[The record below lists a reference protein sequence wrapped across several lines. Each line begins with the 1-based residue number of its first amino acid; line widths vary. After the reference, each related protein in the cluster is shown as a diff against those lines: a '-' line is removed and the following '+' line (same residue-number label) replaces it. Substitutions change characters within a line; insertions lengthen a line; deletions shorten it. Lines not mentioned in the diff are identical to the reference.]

1 MVARL
6 GGDEFVILVEDVR
19 NREQVYRIA
28 NRILTTLQKPAKNAG
43 QNILRVP
50 ALASRLDQKQI
61 SIARRSCAGR

>member
-28 NRILTTLQKPAKNAG
+28 NRILTTLQKPAKTAG
-43 QNILRVP
+43 QNIY
-50 ALASRLDQKQI
+50 ASASIGIAFGSDEI
-61 SIARRSCAGR
+61 SIARRSCPGR